1 MICNNVSSKTS
12 MNIGLHPIP
21 LNLLTLYHHMSPEE
35 GMLDHKKKKK
45 ARKLNYVIKFEK
57 TVSEA

>member
-1 MICNNVSSKTS
+1 